1 MAWFREGMEEG
12 EGAVTVSQ
20 ISGTLKGKTG
30 LWKVTGSI
38 LNVCVCGAVQWTDG
52 DRGWDKTDR

>member
-30 LWKVTGSI
+30 LWKGHGLHI
-38 LNVCVCGAVQWTDG
+38 KCVSLWSCSG
-52 DRGWDKTDR
+52 DRWRQRLGQNR